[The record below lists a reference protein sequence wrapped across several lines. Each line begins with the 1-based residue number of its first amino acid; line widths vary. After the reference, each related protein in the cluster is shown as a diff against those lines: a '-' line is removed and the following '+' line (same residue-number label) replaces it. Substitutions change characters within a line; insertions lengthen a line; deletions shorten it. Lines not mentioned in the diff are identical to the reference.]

1 MALWHGDPL
10 TSEEGDA
17 VDNGPISAPHSANGS
32 LRPQDAWVHAQHT
45 LIAYDPCVR
54 LIASELA
61 LRIVIALRQSSR
73 ASLAKLSAALD
84 VRASSCQRALEV
96 LLADQLVRVIGE
108 GRAREYVL
116 EEDHK
121 AMAPLEQL
129 ALSLV
134 PPREVLVILGKANPA
149 VELIGLNLNQVITVF
164 AKRSVTADR
173 SRARETITQLADAL
187 KLQPQFVDHQD
198 LRDARERTIHLRD
211 GLSRGEVLV
220 GCLDRSIPDRSAH
233 RKTAGRALGH
243 VSPALHLPSA
253 RTLQIV
259 KRRHGVRQLK
269 IFGSAVR
276 SDFRPDSD
284 VDIAVTL
291 NLGHRQERGTLEALE
306 NELERRLGHDVDLV
320 LESELRPAVR
330 YLVDRESVAL

>member
-1 MALWHGDPL
+1 VDAL
-10 TSEEGDA
+10 
-17 VDNGPISAPHSANGS
+17 N
-32 LRPQDAWVHAQHT
+32 HT
-45 LIAYDPCVR
+45 LIAYDTCVR
-54 LIASELA
+54 LIASDLA
-61 LRIVIALRQSSR
+61 LRVVIALRQSHR
-73 ASLAKLSAALD
+73 ASLAKLSAALS

-96 LLADQLVRVIGE
+96 LLADQLVGVIGQ

-121 AMAPLEQL
+121 AMAPIEQL
-129 ALSLV
+129 ALALV
-134 PPREVLVILGKANPA
+134 PPREALVIVGNANPT

-173 SRARETITQLADAL
+173 LRARETITKLADAL
-187 KLQPQFVDHQD
+187 KLQPQFIDHQD
-198 LRDARERTIHLRD
+198 LRDARERTTELRHD
-211 GLSRGEVLV
+211 LSRGEVLV
-220 GCLDRSIPDRSAH
+220 GRLDRSIPDRSAH

-243 VSPALHLPSA
+243 ISPALHLPSA

-291 NLGHRQERGTLEALE
+291 NPAHRQERVTLEALE
-306 NELERRLGHDVDLV
+306 IELERRLGHDVDLV

-330 YLVDRESVAL
+330 YLVNRESVAL

>member
-1 MALWHGDPL
+1 M
-10 TSEEGDA
+10 
-17 VDNGPISAPHSANGS
+17 
-32 LRPQDAWVHAQHT
+32 
-45 LIAYDPCVR
+45 R
-54 LIASELA
+54 LIASDLA
-61 LRIVIALRQSSR
+61 LRVVIALRQSRR
-73 ASLAKLSAALD
+73 APLAKLSAALR

-96 LLADQLVRVIGE
+96 LLADQLVGVIGA

-121 AMAPLEQL
+121 AMAPVEQL
-129 ALSLV
+129 ALTLV
-134 PPREVLVILGKANPA
+134 PPREALVIVGKANPA
-149 VELIGLNLNQVITVF
+149 VELIGLNLNQVFTVF

-187 KLQPQFVDHQD
+187 KLRPEFIDHQD
-198 LRDARERTIHLRD
+198 LRDSANRSIELRHS
-211 GLSRGEVLV
+211 LSDGEVLV
-220 GCLDRSIPDRSAH
+220 GSLDRSIPDRSAH

-243 VSPALHLPSA
+243 ISPTLSLPSA
-253 RTLQIV
+253 RTIQAV
-259 KRRHGVRQLK
+259 KRRHGVQQLK

-291 NLGHRQERGTLEALE
+291 NPAHRLERVTLEALE
-306 NELERRLGHDVDLV
+306 TELERRLGHDVDLV

>member
-1 MALWHGDPL
+1 M
-10 TSEEGDA
+10 
-17 VDNGPISAPHSANGS
+17 
-32 LRPQDAWVHAQHT
+32 
-45 LIAYDPCVR
+45 AYDTGVR

-61 LRIVIALRQSSR
+61 LRVVVALRQCPR
-73 ASLAKLSAALD
+73 ASLAKLSAALG

-96 LLADQLVRVIGE
+96 LLADQLVGVMGK

-116 EEDHK
+116 AEDHK

-129 ALSLV
+129 ALALV
-134 PPREVLVILGKANPA
+134 PQREALVIVGNANPA
-149 VELIGLNLNQVITVF
+149 IELIGLSLNQVTTVF

-173 SRARETITQLADAL
+173 SQARETIAQLADAL
-187 KLQPQFVDHQD
+187 KLRPEFIDHQD
-198 LRDARERTIHLRD
+198 LRDAGERTIQLRHD
-211 GLSRGEVLV
+211 LSRGEVLV
-220 GCLDRSIPDRSAH
+220 GRLDRSIPNRSAH

-243 VSPALHLPSA
+243 ISPALRLPSA
-253 RTLQIV
+253 RTLETV

-291 NLGHRQERGTLEALE
+291 NPAHRQERVTLEALE
-306 NELERRLGHDVDLV
+306 CELERRLGHDVDLV